1 MDDKERYQRGVA
13 ARRKI
18 LGDAWV
24 DRADANR
31 TAFTA
36 EFQDFITRCG
46 WGEIWT
52 RPHFDERTRR
62 ILVIGTMM
70 ALGRWEEFGMHV
82 RAALT
87 QGDFSP
93 DDIKEILLQQA
104 IYCGVPAGN
113 NAFKIAAEIMKELK
127 R

>member
-1 MDDKERYQRGVA
+1 MDDKERYERGVA
-13 ARRKI
+13 ARRRV

-31 TAFTA
+31 TDFNA

-52 RPHFDERTRR
+52 RPHLDERTRR

-70 ALGRWEEFGMHV
+70 ALNKWEEFGMHV

-87 QGDFSP
+87 QGGFSP
-93 DDIKEILLQQA
+93 DDIKEILMQQA

-113 NAFKIAAEIMKELK
+113 HAFRVAAEIVKEVK